1 MSRNLL
7 SRYIWIIDTIRR
19 YGAIT
24 REKLNELW
32 IASPYSEGNPLP
44 RRTFYNYRTA
54 IEELF
59 NINIECNSATYE
71 YYIDSSD
78 SHNESVTD
86 WLLNSAA
93 MSNVL
98 ANVSDVSDRIFLE
111 DVPSARL
118 YLSQVISALR
128 ESHTLRFTYRPYTR
142 LNPSRDVIIEPYF
155 LKIFRQRWYVTGRN
169 VRDDAI
175 KTYALDR
182 MEDVII
188 EDESFEMAPDFNADS
203 YVRDTFG
210 IVFSQGEPKEVVI
223 RADARQAKYFRALP
237 LHHSQ
242 HEVIHDE
249 YSLFYYRLRLTPDF
263 LQELLS
269 HGPSIQVV
277 NPPELRAMMVTSL
290 QETLEKYKSNPS

>member
-7 SRYIWIIDTIRR
+7 GRYIWIIDTIRR
-19 YGAIT
+19 YGSIT

-32 IASPYSEGNPLP
+32 VLSSLSDGAPMP
-44 RRTFYNYRTA
+44 RRTFYNYRNA

-59 NINIECNSATYE
+59 NINIECNPSTYE
-71 YYIDSSD
+71 YYIDAGD
-78 SHNESVTD
+78 DRRESLTD

-98 ANVSDVSDRIFLE
+98 SSVSDVSDRIFLE

-128 ESHTLRFTYRPYTR
+128 DRHPVRFTYRPYTR
-142 LNPSRDVIIEPYF
+142 TNPTRDVVVEPYF
-155 LKIFRQRWYVTGRN
+155 LKIFRQRWYITGRN
-169 VRDDAI
+169 TRDGLI

-182 MEDVII
+182 MEDVKI
-188 EDESFEMAPDFNADS
+188 DETVFDSDHGFDADS

-210 IVFSQGEPKEVVI
+210 IVFSQGEPKEVVL
-223 RADARQAKYFRALP
+223 RADTRQAKYLRALS

-242 HEVIHDE
+242 REVIHDE

-263 LQELLS
+263 VQEILS
-269 HGPSIQVV
+269 HGSALRVV
-277 NPPELRAMMVTSL
+277 SPPELRAMIVTSL
-290 QETLEKYKSNPS
+290 KDTLTLYGENK